1 MLKLL
6 GLVFLVLIGLVVV
19 FFGWLFFKVKDGVKQ
34 QAHISAIEEGIN
46 TPPIVLE
53 PADQPVFTQ
62 PEAVAELVEQAIRMG
77 ATPCG
82 NYDVPAA
89 GARLCAYR
97 LETPPAYIVIYDHDQ
112 VDPWTDVVLNFNNDR
127 SFTAST
133 APEIGRGAPRHPDDE
148 IVYFAPGTAMGVL
161 VRAAAERANDEAALP
176 ATAETFKPIFEAAAA
191 KSQEYIRTQA
201 ISQQWLSTIAK
212 DAGVEL
218 TGDEAAQINAAREV
232 EQMMQIQDDCFAS
245 LAESGDFTAAQWNEL
260 RDSLVAVWDDM
271 PRDYVASVFW
281 DNVDLS
287 EEFDAAV
294 DELNEGHGP
303 ARKRVA
309 EFNARL
315 PEGQQLILVGSVSSP
330 VEADIYRNR
339 LPRV

>member
-6 GLVFLVLIGLVVV
+6 GIVFLVLIGLVVA
-19 FFGWLFFKVKDGVKQ
+19 FFGWLFFKVKDSVKQ
-34 QAHISAIEEGIN
+34 QAHISAIEEGLD

-53 PADQPVFTQ
+53 PADRPAFTQ
-62 PEAVAELVEQAIRMG
+62 PEAVAELVEQAVGLG

-97 LETPPAYIVIYDHDQ
+97 LETPPAYIIIYDHDQ
-112 VDPWTDVVLNFNNDR
+112 VDPWIDVEVNFNGDR

-176 ATAETFKPIFEAAAA
+176 ATAAAFQSTFEAAAA

-201 ISQQWLSTIAK
+201 ISQEWLSTIAK
-212 DAGVEL
+212 DTGVEL
-218 TGDEAAQINAAREV
+218 TGEEAAQINEARKV
-232 EQMMQIQDDCFAS
+232 EQMMQIQNDCFTS

-260 RDSLVAVWDDM
+260 RENLVAVWDDM

-281 DNVDLS
+281 DHLELS
-287 EEFDAAV
+287 EEFDSALDA
-294 DELNEGHGP
+294 LHEGHGP
-303 ARKRVA
+303 ARERVA
-309 EFNARL
+309 ALNALL
-315 PEGQQLILVGSVSSP
+315 PEGQQLILVGTVSSP
-330 VEADIYRNR
+330 VEADIYRDR